1 MQLVG
6 QVTAGGACVI
16 AGAVDQCLQ
25 GGHLLAQLLQG
36 IFGVLQGAAGLHLAH
51 DAAALLAGVDG
62 AVVDAALDVAGLAA
76 CNAADIV
83 AHVLVAHGAA
93 VHAGADHAAGLAC
106 DAADVGDVGGV
117 LGADQVAEGQLR
129 QVNVVLLHRGVDAGR
144 IGGVGDDAVVLPGKA
159 ADEVGTVDAAGG
171 GAALDH
177 AGDKVIACDAAHD
190 GRAGGNTLKPA
201 VVQCTGIAAGK
212 AAHGGAAAG
221 GHGAAAHDKVADI
234 GPLLDIAE
242 EADDR
247 AVIHKAQAGDHMA
260 LPLKNAAEGRDAGKA
275 AAGHLKVGV
284 QHNGAVFAPAVQTA
298 IVGQLQ
304 KLVHRADV
312 VGLFGFRLG
321 LALPL
326 RKDGQGE
333 AQRQAEGEQRSPKA
347 ARQIRSAV
355 HSASPPFAVSS
366 VVSGSS
372 AASRTFSSD
381 RYMSGFSTVNSVPV
395 AMLALNWPC
404 STPLISASTTPL
416 M

>member
-1 MQLVG
+1 MQARI
-6 QVTAGGACVI
+6 TP
-16 AGAVDQCLQ
+16 
-25 GGHLLAQLLQG
+25 
-36 IFGVLQGAAGLHLAH
+36 
-51 DAAALLAGVDG
+51 
-62 AVVDAALDVAGLAA
+62 
-76 CNAADIV
+76 
-83 AHVLVAHGAA
+83 
-93 VHAGADHAAGLAC
+93 LAC
-106 DAADVGDVGGV
+106 DAADVGDVGDV

-129 QVNVVLLHRGVDAGR
+129 QVNVVLLHRGVDAGC

-159 ADEVGTVDAAGG
+159 ADEVGAVDAAGG

-177 AGDKVIACDAAHD
+177 AGGKVIAGDAAH
-190 GRAGGNTLKPA
+190 AGGNALKPA

-221 GHGAAAHDKVADI
+221 RHGAAAHDKVADI

-247 AVIHKAQAGDHMA
+247 AVIHKAQAGDYMA
-260 LPLKNAAEGRDAGKA
+260 LPLKNATEGRDAGKA
-275 AAGHLKVGV
+275 AAGQLKVGV
-284 QHNGAVFAPAVQTA
+284 QHNGAVLAPAVQTA
-298 IVGQLQ
+298 VVGQLQ

-312 VGLFGFRLG
+312 VGLLGFRLG
-321 LALPL
+321 IALPL
-326 RKDGQGE
+326 RKDGQGK

-366 VVSGSS
+366 AVSGSS
-372 AASRTFSSD
+372 AVSRTFSSD
-381 RYMSGFSTVNSVPV
+381 RYMSGFSTVSSVPV

>member
-1 MQLVG
+1 M
-6 QVTAGGACVI
+6 
-16 AGAVDQCLQ
+16 
-25 GGHLLAQLLQG
+25 
-36 IFGVLQGAAGLHLAH
+36 
-51 DAAALLAGVDG
+51 
-62 AVVDAALDVAGLAA
+62 
-76 CNAADIV
+76 
-83 AHVLVAHGAA
+83 
-93 VHAGADHAAGLAC
+93 
-106 DAADVGDVGGV
+106 
-117 LGADQVAEGQLR
+117 
-129 QVNVVLLHRGVDAGR
+129 
-144 IGGVGDDAVVLPGKA
+144 VLPGKA
-159 ADEVGTVDAAGG
+159 ADEVGAVDAAGG

-234 GPLLDIAE
+234 SLFLDIAE

-284 QHNGAVFAPAVQTA
+284 QHNGAVLAPAVQTA
-298 IVGQLQ
+298 VVGQLQ

-312 VGLFGFRLG
+312 VGLLGFRLG

-347 ARQIRSAV
+347 AR
-355 HSASPPFAVSS
+355 
-366 VVSGSS
+366 
-372 AASRTFSSD
+372 
-381 RYMSGFSTVNSVPV
+381 
-395 AMLALNWPC
+395 
-404 STPLISASTTPL
+404 
-416 M
+416 

>member
-1 MQLVG
+1 M
-6 QVTAGGACVI
+6 
-16 AGAVDQCLQ
+16 
-25 GGHLLAQLLQG
+25 
-36 IFGVLQGAAGLHLAH
+36 
-51 DAAALLAGVDG
+51 
-62 AVVDAALDVAGLAA
+62 
-76 CNAADIV
+76 
-83 AHVLVAHGAA
+83 
-93 VHAGADHAAGLAC
+93 
-106 DAADVGDVGGV
+106 
-117 LGADQVAEGQLR
+117 
-129 QVNVVLLHRGVDAGR
+129 
-144 IGGVGDDAVVLPGKA
+144 VLPGKA
-159 ADEVGTVDAAGG
+159 ADEVGAVDAAGG

-177 AGDKVIACDAAHD
+177 AGDKVIAGDAAHD
-190 GRAGGNTLKPA
+190 GRAGGNALKPA
-201 VVQCTGIAAGK
+201 VVQRTGIAAGK

-284 QHNGAVFAPAVQTA
+284 QHNGAVLAPAVQTA

-321 LALPL
+321 LALPF
-326 RKDGQGE
+326 RKDGQGK

-347 ARQIRSAV
+347 ARYIRSAV

-366 VVSGSS
+366 AVSGSS